1 MRKVRK
7 FCRILLDRRFFAKHT
22 NMSRLNVEAINDYS
36 GFFYDKSTTTGSKS
50 NTVITKIRMILEKTF
65 EDVEVVM
72 P

>member
-7 FCRILLDRRFFAKHT
+7 FCRILLDRRFFAKYT

-36 GFFYDKSTTTGSKS
+36 GFFDDASTTTRSKS
-50 NTVITKIRMILEKTF
+50 NTVITKIQQTLEKTF
-65 EDVEVVM
+65 EGVEVVM